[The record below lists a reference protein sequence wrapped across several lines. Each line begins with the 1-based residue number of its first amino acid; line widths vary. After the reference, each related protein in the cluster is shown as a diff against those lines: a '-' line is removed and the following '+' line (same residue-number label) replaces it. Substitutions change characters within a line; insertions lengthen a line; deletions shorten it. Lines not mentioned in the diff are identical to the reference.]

1 MNDKK
6 IFLLTITVKINDIN
20 IYWRFLLAF
29 INILDKFTAQI
40 ILENIMHIQKLS
52 LVNFKNFE
60 EITLSLHQKLN
71 CFVGNNGE
79 GKTNLLD
86 SIYYLCMCKSYF
98 NSTDLYSI
106 RYDEDFMLLQ
116 GDFMREGKTEEL
128 YCGLHRTKKKQFRR
142 NKKEYTKLS
151 DHIGLFPV
159 VMVSPADIE
168 LITGGS
174 EERRKYVNS
183 VIAQFDRNYLDNQI
197 NYNKVL
203 AQRNRL
209 LKSSDR
215 KNSMNDLLD
224 IFDEQLIGFCNEIYK
239 VRDEFIG
246 KFTPVFN
253 KFYQFISEGNEEVEL
268 IYQSQ
273 LHKGNFAN
281 QLRESRDRDLAV
293 QYTTVGIHKDDLIL
307 NLNGTHIKLTG
318 SQGQQKTYLVS
329 LKLAQFDFM
338 KEVNIIQP
346 LLILDDIFDKFDANR
361 VRQILKLVADEAFGQ
376 IFITHTNLD
385 RMNDILKEL
394 KIDHKLFFVSKGNVE
409 ERKDL

>member
-1 MNDKK
+1 
-6 IFLLTITVKINDIN
+6 
-20 IYWRFLLAF
+20 
-29 INILDKFTAQI
+29 
-40 ILENIMHIQKLS
+40 MHIQKLS

-60 EITLSLHQKLN
+60 EISLLLHQKLN

-106 RYDEDFMLLQ
+106 RYHEDFMLLQ
-116 GDFMREGKTEEL
+116 GDFTREKKTEEL
-128 YCGLHRTKKKQFRR
+128 YCGLHRSKKKQFRR

-183 VIAQFDRNYLDNQI
+183 VIAQYDRNYLDNQI

-215 KNSMNDLLD
+215 KNTQSDLLD
-224 IFDEQLIGFCNEIYK
+224 VFDEQLTGLCNEIYK
-239 VRDEFIG
+239 VRKEFIRR
-246 KFTPVFN
+246 FTPVFN
-253 KFYQFISEGNEEVEL
+253 KYYQFISEGNEEVEL

-273 LHKGNFAN
+273 LNNGDFATL
-281 QLRESRDRDLAV
+281 LRESRDKDLV
-293 QYTTVGIHKDDLIL
+293 LQYTTVGIHKDDLIL

-329 LKLAQFDFM
+329 LKLAQFDFL
-338 KEVNIIQP
+338 KEVNTILP
-346 LLILDDIFDKFDANR
+346 LLMLDDIFDKFDSNR
-361 VRQILKLVADEAFGQ
+361 VRQILKLVADQSFGQ
-376 IFITHTNLD
+376 IFITHTNLE
-385 RMNDILKEL
+385 RMDDILKEL
-394 KIDHKLFFVSKGNVE
+394 NIDHKLFLVNKGKIE
-409 ERKDL
+409 ERKEL